1 MTWTW
6 ESHPSSTT
14 GGWSERQGAMREV
27 TGGAGGAT
35 PRFVVSGR
43 HRRTG
48 LFVFDCRSR
57 GTALLAA
64 MLCAL
69 AAPAAVRAQSDWV
82 PELAPSEAELR
93 GRSEPFVILL
103 PAGLDPATY
112 ERLAVELDDL
122 DVTAFATAADGS
134 LTLLPPEALTA
145 GSHVLRLLERGD
157 DGSILERGVWVVEIR
172 HSESIRDLSLR
183 ADLAGEVN
191 ARVADNGITT
201 PSQHV
206 TGESGGNVE
215 AAAGDENWRLSVQGN
230 YLYNSQ
236 IELGLDG
243 RHLDLGEYR
252 LDGDIHDDDFF
263 AGLTAG
269 DHDTG
274 IDNLLMQ
281 DFYRRGVSFRAGTRD
296 EAIAVTG
303 FVQRTESLVGT
314 RHVTG
319 IGDDEQRIEGAS
331 VSVRPL
337 ESLRDN
343 VVLTGTFYTGE
354 GSDGGFGISGDEV
367 VNQGSGWSVVADT
380 LWFDEA
386 LRLRGEYAQSEFDFD
401 GEDEGFGAEG
411 ASAYGVL
418 ASLEPLRGATL
429 EGLPF
434 TWTVGVQREQV
445 DTFFRSLANPSLQ
458 SDRETT
464 SVFTDFFWDEFAAQ
478 FRVDHQLSN
487 VDDLDY
493 LPTDRNFNVYFNG
506 TYTPF
511 VEPLEDGSLPWYGQ
525 PFFGLSAAIYEI
537 DRLDTSDDFPD
548 DEANNATRS
557 VTLSSGANYETW
569 SWNLS
574 HTIYSFD
581 DHENISSDTLNNT
594 TALSA
599 YLLVDDWL
607 TLSPSLQWDMF
618 EDLDTGDDNQ
628 TLNIGFGADVTLI
641 PETLTASL
649 YYSLNHR
656 LGDGDT
662 PDSNSFNG
670 EVVWT
675 LQAPEVNRL
684 GVALA
689 FSGFLQD
696 VNEDFDAPDDGFQY
710 QAFTALRLSLPLA
723 Y

>member
-1 MTWTW
+1 MALTW
-6 ESHPSSTT
+6 ESRPSSTA

-27 TGGAGGAT
+27 QRGPGGT
-35 PRFVVSGR
+35 MRFLIWNGR
-43 HRRTG
+43 
-48 LFVFDCRSR
+48 SQR
-57 GTALLAA
+57 GRLPFLLSASSLALLVAMACADSAA
-64 MLCAL
+64 
-69 AAPAAVRAQSDWV
+69 AQADWQ
-82 PELAPSEAELR
+82 PELAPSQSESR
-93 GRSEPFVILL
+93 GRSEPVVILL
-103 PAGLDPATY
+103 PAGLDASLY
-112 ERLAVELDDL
+112 DRLAVELDDL
-122 DVTAFATAADGS
+122 DVTAFVAVDAGN
-134 LTLLPPEALTA
+134 LVLQPPEALTT
-145 GSHVLRLLERGD
+145 GSHTLRLIERSE
-157 DGSILERGVWVVEIR
+157 DGSILERGAWVLDIR
-172 HSESIRDLSLR
+172 HSASVRDLSLR

-215 AAAGDENWRLSVQGN
+215 AQAGDEGWRLSARGN

-236 IELGLDG
+236 LELGLDD
-243 RHLDLGEYR
+243 RNFDIGEYR
-252 LDGDIHDDDFF
+252 FDGDIEQDDLF
-263 AGLTAG
+263 AGFTLG

-274 IDNLLMQ
+274 IDNMLMSG
-281 DFYRRGVSFRAGTRD
+281 FYRRGVSLRAGTTD
-296 EAIAVTG
+296 ERLAVTG

-314 RHVTG
+314 RHVVG
-319 IGDDEQRIEGAS
+319 ISHDEERIEGAS
-331 VSVRPL
+331 ISVRPID
-337 ESLRDN
+337 SLKDN
-343 VVLTGTFYTGE
+343 ILLTGTFYTGE
-354 GSDGGFGISGDEV
+354 GSDGGFGVGGDEV
-367 VNQGSGWSVVADT
+367 VNEGSGWSVVADT

-401 GEDEGFGAEG
+401 GKDEGFAAEG
-411 ASAYGVL
+411 ASAYGLL

-429 EGLPF
+429 DGNVF

-445 DTFFRSLANPSLQ
+445 DTFFRSLANPYLQ
-458 SDRETT
+458 ADRETT
-464 SVFTDFFWDEFAAQ
+464 SVFTDFYWDEFAAQ
-478 FRVDHQLSN
+478 LRVDHQLSN

-493 LPTDRNFNVYFNG
+493 LPTDRNVSIYFNG

-525 PFFGLSAAIYEI
+525 PFFGLSAAVYEI
-537 DRLDTSDDFPD
+537 DRIDTSDDFPD

-557 VTLSSGANYETW
+557 VTFSTGSNYERW

-574 HTIYSFD
+574 HTVYSFD

-594 TALSA
+594 TGISA
-599 YLLVDDWL
+599 YILADDWI
-607 TLSPSLQWDMF
+607 TLSPSVQWDMF
-618 EDLDTGDDNQ
+618 EDLDTHDDAQ
-628 TLNIGFGADVTLI
+628 TLNIGIGADITLI

-662 PDSNSFNG
+662 PDSNSLNG

-675 LQAPEVNRL
+675 IQPPEVNRL
-684 GVALA
+684 GIALA

-710 QAFTALRLSLPLA
+710 QAFTTLRLSLPVA